1 MAARFNLES
10 PKGGTATTKAKAN
23 AGHVE
28 VIVPNDGANCVP
40 REEQKKWCALRPV
53 CELFGDQVDPGM
65 TEYMA

>member
-28 VIVPNDGANCVP
+28 VIVPNDGASTLFSWE
-40 REEQKKWCALRPV
+40 REVMCAPVQKLDYFVNFLTSKIH
-53 CELFGDQVDPGM
+53 
-65 TEYMA
+65 